1 MTTTNSAATS
11 TPAATDADTVGAAG
25 KPSTGSSPGPDD
37 TSTSDDTTGTDDTGS
52 APNAEAA
59 RYRTRLRAAETKR
72 DTLADRVDTLQQRE
86 AERLVADRLAQPG
99 DLLGFGATL
108 ADVLDPGTGDV
119 DPDRI
124 DDLLGRLLA
133 ERPGL
138 AKVPPR
144 AGPRPDLSQ
153 GQVLANTSGR
163 GWADIIKGPR

>member
-1 MTTTNSAATS
+1 MTTTNSAAIS

-37 TSTSDDTTGTDDTGS
+37 SSSSDDTTGTDDTGS

-59 RYRTRLRAAETKR
+59 RYRTRLRATETER
-72 DTLADRVDTLQQRE
+72 DTLAGRVDTLQQRE

-108 ADVLDPGTGDV
+108 ADVLDADTGDV
-119 DPDRI
+119 DPDRV
-124 DDLLGRLLA
+124 DTLVDALLA

-138 AKVPPR
+138 AKVQPR
-144 AGPRPDLSQ
+144 PRPRPDGGQ
-153 GQVLANTSGR
+153 GQAAGTAPARSWSEVLKR
-163 GWADIIKGPR
+163 R